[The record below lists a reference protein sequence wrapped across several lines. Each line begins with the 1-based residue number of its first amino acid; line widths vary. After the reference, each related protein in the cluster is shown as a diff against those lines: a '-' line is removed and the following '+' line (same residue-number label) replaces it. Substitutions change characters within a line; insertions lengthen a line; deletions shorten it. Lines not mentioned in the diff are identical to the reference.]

1 MGRIIYMYICMF
13 IYIWLRYL
21 VIISFTNVIII
32 IMGIDVKILVK
43 LSFKF
48 L

>member
-1 MGRIIYMYICMF
+1 MYICMF
-13 IYIWLRYL
+13 IYIWLSYL
-21 VIISFTNVIII
+21 VIISFTNVIVI
-32 IMGIDVKILVK
+32 IMGIDVNILVK

>member
-1 MGRIIYMYICMF
+1 MYICMF